1 MGIFDKLNK
10 QENNFEKLYSIAC
23 DYDGYDM
30 VFLENSTNPEIYMSI
45 NNIITNGKAYMDN
58 IETYK
63 DLTKESSID
72 DFYIFYDDWI
82 EYLMDNGFV
91 FHLNSEVSIDHFV
104 DGINTMMKV
113 NGYDFLLNRNRI
125 SDIYKKEL
133 ETLGIN
139 AMVNYDVLIANT
151 VAAELRKFNLELIDL
166 FNGFDNCDF
175 AIIPVNKIEELKG
188 LEGKIK

>member
-82 EYLMDNGFV
+82 EYLMDLYFILIV
-91 FHLNSEVSIDHFV
+91 
-104 DGINTMMKV
+104 K
-113 NGYDFLLNRNRI
+113 FLLI
-125 SDIYKKEL
+125 IL
-133 ETLGIN
+133 L
-139 AMVNYDVLIANT
+139 M
-151 VAAELRKFNLELIDL
+151 ELIL
-166 FNGFDNCDF
+166 
-175 AIIPVNKIEELKG
+175 
-188 LEGKIK
+188 